1 MGQCKQLE
9 IENIERAQWIEFI
22 TNAPLECG
30 SIGVCLDDT
39 RNPPRYYELDGY
51 WDMQTVDLVLL
62 NSKNKNRMYTRR
74 VPIELFWPLT

>member
-1 MGQCKQLE
+1 MGQCKQLD
-9 IENIERAQWIEFI
+9 IESIERAQWVKMPNNER
-22 TNAPLECG
+22 LKCG

-39 RNPPRYYELDGY
+39 RTPPRYYEFDGY